1 MVDSFTRFAHTR
13 CCVMIIY
20 HLYCHSPHS
29 GFPALFSLSGQDDWT
44 LAHRRRSMRGIPQ
57 IWGGGGGPRG
67 GAQLPHFV
75 AENNAN
81 DITCG
86 IGDIK
91 THILCPQRRL
101 KNYLRST
108 MKQDGLNNCLQMH
121 CHKSIT
127 DTQDTVKIA
136 KRFTCANEQR
146 KGHLRKFEQ
155 GYAQRWVKDEPPH
168 PLHVSKCSA
177 ASVA

>member
-1 MVDSFTRFAHTR
+1 MCMVDSFTRLVYTR
-13 CCVMIIY
+13 CCDMIIY
-20 HLYCHSPHS
+20 YLSCHSPHS
-29 GFPALFSLSGQDDWT
+29 GFPALLSLSGQDDWT
-44 LAHRRRSMRGIPQ
+44 LAHRRRSRGGIPQ
-57 IWGGGGGPRG
+57 IWGGG
-67 GAQLPHFV
+67 AQLPHFG
-75 AENNAN
+75 AENNAS

-146 KGHLRKFEQ
+146 KGHLRKLSRGMRNAE
-155 GYAQRWVKDEPPH
+155 
-168 PLHVSKCSA
+168 
-177 ASVA
+177 